1 MEGQDPVRI
10 FISKIKVMITYL
22 TIYFAIGII
31 LGFSAESFSQGA
43 SEWDNFVRIF
53 VIILWPISLI
63 YIIKEYLK

>member
-1 MEGQDPVRI
+1 
-10 FISKIKVMITYL
+10 MITYL

-63 YIIKEYLK
+63 YVIKEYLK

>member
-1 MEGQDPVRI
+1 
-10 FISKIKVMITYL
+10 MITYL

-31 LGFSAESFSQGA
+31 LGFSAESFIQGA

-53 VIILWPISLI
+53 VIILLPISLI

>member
-1 MEGQDPVRI
+1 
-10 FISKIKVMITYL
+10 MITYL
-22 TIYFAIGII
+22 TIYFAIVII
-31 LGFSAESFSQGA
+31 LGLSAESFSQGT

>member
-1 MEGQDPVRI
+1 
-10 FISKIKVMITYL
+10 MITYL

-31 LGFSAESFSQGA
+31 LGFSAESFSQGT
-43 SEWDNFVRIF
+43 SEWDNFIRIF